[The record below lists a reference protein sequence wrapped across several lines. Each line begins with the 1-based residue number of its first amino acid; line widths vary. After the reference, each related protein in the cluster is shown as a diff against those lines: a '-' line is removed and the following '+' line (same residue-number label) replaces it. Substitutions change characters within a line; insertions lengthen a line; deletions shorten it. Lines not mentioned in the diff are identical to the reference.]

1 MKIIVDPKQ
10 PLDFKTSAG
19 IGNFDGIHLG
29 HKEIIETAKRRSREN
44 STRSCVI
51 TFNPHPQKVLG
62 RKELSLIFPLEKRFE
77 MLEATGIDVAVCL
90 NFTRELSTVSAENF
104 IKDILLDCL
113 RIRDIVVGP
122 GFSFGHKRKGN
133 VDLLRSMGETHGFN
147 TVVAEAARVDDQ
159 VVSSSAIRNLV
170 RDGEISEAN
179 RFFGYDY
186 YIEGVVVEGERRGR
200 KLGFPTI
207 NLDTE
212 WEILP
217 KPGVYATY
225 VRLSDGFHESITN
238 IGIRPTFEESKLT
251 VETHIFDFNNNLYGK
266 EVNVNFVERLRDEK
280 RFASVDELV
289 AQIEHDVAAVREIL
303 RNHPKEERIWK

>member
-1 MKIIVDPKQ
+1 MKIIIDPKQ
-10 PLDFKTSAG
+10 PLDFHTSAG

-29 HKEIIETAKRRSREN
+29 HKKIIDAVKRHSREN

-62 RKELSLIFPLEKRFE
+62 RKDLSLIFPLERRFE
-77 MLEATGIDVAVCL
+77 MLEATGIDAVVCL
-90 NFTRELSTVSAENF
+90 NFTRELSKVSAENF
-104 IKDILLDCL
+104 IKDILLDRL
-113 RIRDIVVGP
+113 KIKDIVVGP

-147 TVVAEAARVDDQ
+147 TVVAEVARVDDQ
-159 VVSSSAIRNLV
+159 VVSSSAIRKLV

-200 KLGFPTI
+200 KLGFPTV

-217 KPGVYATY
+217 RPGVYATY
-225 VRLSDGFHESITN
+225 VRLPDGFHESITN
-238 IGIRPTFEESKLT
+238 IGVRPTFEESRLT
-251 VETHIFDFNNNLYGK
+251 VETHLFDFNNDLYGK
-266 EVNVNFVERLRDEK
+266 KVGVSFVERLRDEK

-289 AQIEHDVAAVREIL
+289 AQIEHDVAAVRGIL
-303 RNHPKEERIWK
+303 RDYPKDERIWK

>member
-1 MKIIVDPKQ
+1 MKIIVNPKQ
-10 PLDFKTSAG
+10 PLDFETSAG

-29 HKEIIETAKRRSREN
+29 HKKIIDAVKRHSEEN
-44 STRSCVI
+44 STHSCVI

-62 RKELSLIFPLEKRFE
+62 RKELSLIFPLGWRFE
-77 MLEATGIDVAVCL
+77 MLEATGIDAVICL
-90 NFTRELSTVSAENF
+90 NFTRELSKVSAENF
-104 IKDILLDCL
+104 IKDILLERL
-113 RIRDIVVGP
+113 RIKDIVVGP

-225 VRLSDGFHESITN
+225 VRLPDGFHESITN

-251 VETHIFDFNNNLYGK
+251 VETHIFDFNNDLYGEK
-266 EVNVNFVERLRDEK
+266 VRVNFVERLRDEK

-289 AQIEHDVAAVREIL
+289 AQIGHDVAAVRKIL
-303 RNHPKEERIWK
+303 YGHPKDERIWK